1 MAAAGSGLCN
11 HSPEGEVYSWME
23 DPGAVEEVQSQLGS
37 ADLQLTSGLGLGAS
51 CSLLLLMSS
60 SVLHKSRANALA

>member
-37 ADLQLTSGLGLGAS
+37 ADLPEVNIWSGARS
-51 CSLLLLMSS
+51 
-60 SVLHKSRANALA
+60 

>member
-23 DPGAVEEVQSQLGS
+23 DPGAVQSQLGS
-37 ADLQLTSGLGLGAS
+37 ADLPEVNIRSGARS
-51 CSLLLLMSS
+51 WLLLMSS
-60 SVLHKSRANALA
+60 SVAHATRAHAHA